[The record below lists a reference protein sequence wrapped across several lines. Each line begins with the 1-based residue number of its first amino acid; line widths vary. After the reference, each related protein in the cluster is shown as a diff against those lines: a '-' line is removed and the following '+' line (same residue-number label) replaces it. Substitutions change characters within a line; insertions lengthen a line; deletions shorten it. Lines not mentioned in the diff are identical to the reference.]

1 MIPRIPSP
9 RDYSS
14 HPLIKGRL
22 EIIITNLSDSEGL
35 KKEIML
41 LRAAVN
47 RGLAARW
54 SPLARVSI
62 YSETGEQTHFAV
74 HVQIFTF
81 NLWVTLFAVVE
92 VKV

>member
-1 MIPRIPSP
+1 
-9 RDYSS
+9 
-14 HPLIKGRL
+14 
-22 EIIITNLSDSEGL
+22 
-35 KKEIML
+35 ML

-47 RGLAARW
+47 RGLVATRW

>member
-1 MIPRIPSP
+1 
-9 RDYSS
+9 
-14 HPLIKGRL
+14 
-22 EIIITNLSDSEGL
+22 
-35 KKEIML
+35 ML